1 MTPPLPR
8 ADLDHVLAHTGEIW
22 ASVRGARIFLSGGTG
37 FFGVWLA
44 ESFAHANAQLE
55 LNAELTILSRDPGA
69 AVARLPRLGQ
79 LGGVRFHRG
88 DVRDFDLPAG
98 QFTHVIHAAAESSQ
112 QGHVGDHR
120 HMFDTIVDGTR
131 HTLALARR
139 AGATNYLLVSSGAV
153 YGPQPPDVSHVSEDF
168 GGGPPLGTAGS
179 AYGEGKRAAEV
190 LAAIE
195 ADRSELSVRVA
206 RCFAFVGPHLP
217 LDAHFA
223 IGNFLRDAMRGGP
236 IVIRG
241 DGTALRS
248 YLYTADLTIWL
259 WTLALGSSAS
269 GAYNVG
275 SEHAMSIL
283 DIARAVTKECAPT
296 AEVIVQGNPVP
307 GRSPLRY
314 VPSTTRARVDLGLV
328 QLVSTTDAIARTAQ
342 WHGLPRSRS
351 VGDVRAGQPP

>member
-1 MTPPLPR
+1 VTPPLPR

-190 LAAIE
+190 LAAIAAE
-195 ADRSELSVRVA
+195 STGLSVRVA

-217 LDAHFA
+217 FDIHFA
-223 IGNFLRDAMRGGP
+223 IGNFIRDAIGGGP
-236 IVIRG
+236 IRIAG
-241 DGTALRS
+241 DGTAVRS
-248 YLYTADLTIWL
+248 YLYMADLAIWL
-259 WTLALGSSAS
+259 WTLALNPGAS

-275 SEHAMSIL
+275 SRQAVSIL
-283 DIARAVTKECAPT
+283 DTARAVAAVCAPAAQIEVEGNTT
-296 AEVIVQGNPVP
+296 AGA
-307 GRSPLRY
+307 RAHRY
-314 VPSTTRARVDLGLV
+314 VPSISRANRQLGLQQYIDLATSILRTWRWYEV
-328 QLVSTTDAIARTAQ
+328 QGTPATITRKA
-342 WHGLPRSRS
+342 
-351 VGDVRAGQPP
+351 